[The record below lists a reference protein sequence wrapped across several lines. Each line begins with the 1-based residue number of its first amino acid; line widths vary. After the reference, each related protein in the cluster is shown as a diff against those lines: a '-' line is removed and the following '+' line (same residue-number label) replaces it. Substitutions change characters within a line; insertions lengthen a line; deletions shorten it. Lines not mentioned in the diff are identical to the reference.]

1 MCPWGGTLKGA
12 ELRVCLESGACYGA
26 GGDNCLVKI
35 HWVPTESAIV
45 VPQGFSEEV
54 TFELKPK

>member
-1 MCPWGGTLKGA
+1 MLN
-12 ELRVCLESGACYGA
+12 SGYDWSSYYGA
-26 GGDNCLVKI
+26 GGDNCLVKV
-35 HWVPTESAIV
+35 HWVPTEGAEV